1 MLQER
6 RGVVRFAFAGVAAAS
21 DRAASAARAVRA
33 VRAVRA
39 EHAARA
45 VPAAAQRV
53 RLSMQKGVKAMHEV
67 VKAIR
72 AAHVCYVAV
81 SGVLRENARYLREG
95 RAPCES
101 TLWRQRRSPLLPTS
115 LPWPRQNSRA
125 LPGRPCKSWW
135 SLWRSTSPF

>member
-21 DRAASAARAVRA
+21 YRAASAA
-33 VRAVRA
+33 RAVRA

-53 RLSMQKGVKAMHEV
+53 RLSVQNGVKAMHVV
-67 VKAIR
+67 VKAMR
-72 AAHVCYVAV
+72 AAHVCYVV
-81 SGVLRENARYLREG
+81 VFGVVVLRENARYLRGG
-95 RAPCES
+95 RAPCAS
-101 TLWRQRRSPLLPTS
+101 TLWRQRRSPFPPTS

-125 LPGRPCKSWW
+125 
-135 SLWRSTSPF
+135 